1 MVTIIIPALY
11 ATYRKKKY
19 NRQDYQDE
27 LVKSSNTRKPETI
40 SEIQDI
46 VKNCN
51 ENDVKIML
59 EGANGGDYIHSR
71 SNDKDRILLDLKLFS
86 KKKGIQINSET
97 MIATVGPTTTWL
109 DIMKKA
115 SEGDLNLHVKCSQT
129 ILFFT
134 VAGSISVN
142 SHNRNLKVAR
152 VSDTLISLTIVRPDG
167 EIEEL
172 TPGNDLFN
180 YVVGGYG
187 LMGIIIEA
195 KIQLEKNFNLDIQ
208 QNLLTDITKALT
220 KAKENKNIELYNLS
234 PSLVEGNNE
243 CMEIIYTK
251 SEVQDPIEK
260 FNYKEFENINDLK
273 DNLGLYLKLSLTR
286 LKIFEKIIWWV
297 EKKWWFGLT
306 ESESVANNYPP
317 YNIPYFKQWELME
330 FYIPIINTKQ
340 FIDDVKILLKKKKQ
354 LQ

>member
-1 MVTIIIPALY
+1 
-11 ATYRKKKY
+11 
-19 NRQDYQDE
+19 
-27 LVKSSNTRKPETI
+27 
-40 SEIQDI
+40 
-46 VKNCN
+46 
-51 ENDVKIML
+51 
-59 EGANGGDYIHSR
+59 
-71 SNDKDRILLDLKLFS
+71 
-86 KKKGIQINSET
+86 

-180 YVVGGYG
+180 YVLGGYG

-317 YNIPYFKQWELME
+317 YNVPYFKQWELME
-330 FYIPIINTKQ
+330 FFIPIINTKQ
-340 FIDDVKILLKKKKQ
+340 FIDDVKILLKKKKIVTMTQ
-354 LQ
+354 GCRIIKKPNNDIVLDYTKWTKEDWRISFVMNMWITKSDTHMREFCTELMKICEKYDSTFIYPIVCRFT